1 MKRFRFGELLQWQV
15 DRIREEGCLSE
26 VQDELLSHLL
36 RGRLLDKGIAREMGM
51 SQRTFYRH
59 KRQLVDKALRVL
71 GRDSAHNCQF

>member
-1 MKRFRFGELLQWQV
+1 MKRFRFCELLQWEV
-15 DRIREEGCLSE
+15 NKIRNEGCLSE

-51 SQRTFYRH
+51 SQRTFYRY

-71 GRDSAHNCQF
+71 GRDSADNRQL

>member
-1 MKRFRFGELLQWQV
+1 MLLQWQV

-51 SQRTFYRH
+51 SSRTYYRH
-59 KRQLVDKALRVL
+59 KRRLVDKVLRVL
-71 GRDSAHNCQF
+71 GRDSADIRRF

>member
-1 MKRFRFGELLQWQV
+1 MKRFRFCELLQWEV
-15 DRIREEGCLSE
+15 NKIRNEGCLSE

-51 SQRTFYRH
+51 SQRTFYRY

-71 GRDSAHNCQF
+71 GRDSADNRQF